1 MKLSPFCVNLR
12 APFELFIGGE
22 AKFKKMENVESIR
35 GDGFRPCVTY
45 TLLPFFFDDFYISSH
60 ARVCVGLFSQLIADR
75 KCFQIIYNYILNK
88 LYV

>member
-45 TLLPFFFDDFYISSH
+45 TLLPFFLKVFRSLFFTCPGM
-60 ARVCVGLFSQLIADR
+60 RVTL
-75 KCFQIIYNYILNK
+75 
-88 LYV
+88 